1 MANQYHEPTDL
12 LSEKAKDITRAI
24 SSIKEELEAVDWYN
38 QRADVTANP
47 ELQKILEHNRNEEME
62 HAIML
67 LEWLRRNMDGWDN
80 EMKTYF
86 FTNTNITELEDAMEV
101 PEPPTSAGTSG
112 TSLNIGNM
120 KK

>member
-1 MANQYHEPTDL
+1 MGKQYHEPVEL

-24 SSIKEELEAVDWYN
+24 NSIKEELEAVDWYN
-38 QRADVTANP
+38 QRADVTSDP
-47 ELQKILEHNRNEEME
+47 ELQQILEHNRNEEME

-67 LEWLRRNMDGWDN
+67 LEWLRRNMDGWDS

-86 FTNTNITELEDAMEV
+86 FTNTNITELEDAVEASGA
-101 PEPPTSAGTSG
+101 EPQRSG
-112 TSLNIGNM
+112 SSLNIGNM